1 VPSDESEDAEMNVTA
16 LQIVALLVFG
26 TAGCVSAYQNDSSA
40 SDENSGTTIPGDM
53 RAQQHQETCLFHPEY
68 CQR

>member
-16 LQIVALLVFG
+16 LQIIALLVFG
-26 TAGCVSAYQNDSSA
+26 TASCVSADENDSSA
-40 SDENSGTTIPGDM
+40 SDENSGTSIPGDI
-53 RAQQHQETCLFHPEY
+53 RKHQHQDTCLMHPEY